1 MAMAA
6 PHQLRK
12 DARDNRE
19 AILDAAREL
28 FADSADVAMSKIAKR
43 AGVGQATL
51 YRNFPNRGILAAEI
65 IDEQVARVAA
75 LAAEHEGDP
84 DAFFILMRSLIDGM
98 VNLHALAVLARSDA
112 ITDLHL
118 KSGRQRIRGMLKGPL
133 RDAKAAGAV
142 RREFSHDD
150 VFLVLAMG
158 RGAMEGLPD
167 AAARSAVAHR
177 VLALLLGGIEAPRPA
192 SAQLLGARAPRP

>member
-1 MAMAA
+1 MVVAT
-6 PHQLRK
+6 PQPLRR

-28 FADSADVAMSKIAKR
+28 FADSADVAMCQIARR

-51 YRNFPNRGILAAEI
+51 YRNFPSRSALAAEI
-65 IDEQVARVAA
+65 IDEHVERIAA

-84 DAFFILMRSLIDGM
+84 DALFVLLRSMIDGM
-98 VNLHALAVLARSDA
+98 VTLYALAVLARSDA
-112 ITDLHL
+112 TTDSHL
-118 KSGRQRIRGMLKGPL
+118 KQARLRMREIITGPL
-133 RDAKAAGAV
+133 CEAKANGSV
-142 RREFSHDD
+142 RRDLSLDD
-150 VFLVLAMG
+150 FFLLLAMG

-177 VLALLLGGIEAPRPA
+177 VLALQLGGIEARPA
-192 SAQLLGARAPRP
+192 

>member
-1 MAMAA
+1 MVVAT
-6 PHQLRK
+6 PPRLRR

-28 FADSADVAMSKIAKR
+28 FADSADVAMCQVAKR

-51 YRNFPNRGILAAEI
+51 YRNFPNRGALAAEI
-65 IDEQVARVAA
+65 MDEHVERMAA

-84 DAFFILMRSLIDGM
+84 DAFFVLMRSMIDGM
-98 VNLHALAVLARSDA
+98 VTMYAFAVLARSDA
-112 ITDLHL
+112 ATDSHL
-118 KSGRQRIRGMLKGPL
+118 KRARRRMAEILKGPL
-133 RDAKAAGAV
+133 CEAKSTGALRRDL
-142 RREFSHDD
+142 SLDD
-150 VFLVLAMG
+150 IFLLLAMG

-177 VLALLLGGIEAPRPA
+177 VLALQLGGIEARPA
-192 SAQLLGARAPRP
+192 